1 MLTLATLVEAI
12 DRMHARIAMIRDE
25 LNAADRLLG
34 DGDTGMT
41 VAAIIDTCAAAAPA
55 LPDDVGAALLEL
67 GRATSRASGS
77 SLGAVLAM
85 SLNTAGRTVRG
96 RKAIDRDGVV
106 AMLAAAAKVIT
117 ERSGAN
123 PGDKSILDSL
133 QRIERDLGAAP
144 IADDLLEL
152 SLRAAQAALT
162 EFRDRESRLGRAR
175 IYGAKSV
182 GLDDPG
188 MKAVVLLLQVAA
200 TGAAAAGT
208 ASRKTEP
215 AGDRITSR

>member
-12 DRMHARIAMIRDE
+12 DRMHARVAVIRGE

-41 VAAIIDTCAAAAPA
+41 VAAIIDACAAAASA
-55 LPDDVGAALLEL
+55 LPEDVGAALSEL
-67 GRATSRASGS
+67 ARATSRASGS

-85 SLNTAGRTVRG
+85 GLNAAGRTARG
-96 RKAIDRDGVV
+96 RNAIDRDGVV
-106 AMLAAAAKVIT
+106 AMLAAAAKIIT
-117 ERSGAN
+117 ERSGAKS
-123 PGDKSILDSL
+123 GDKSILDSL

-144 IADDLLEL
+144 MAGDGLAL
-152 SLRAAQAALT
+152 SLRAAQAAST

-188 MKAVVLLLQVAA
+188 MQAVVLLLQ
-200 TGAAAAGT
+200 AAANATSAAGM
-208 ASRKTEP
+208 ASRKTET
-215 AGDRITSR
+215 AGARITR